1 MVDPV
6 SSWLLGSNR
15 LLVGAAL
22 AKAVARELIRLEE
35 VHRAF
40 GPLTVL
46 EGVNLRIDEGD
57 RIGVIGHNGSGKTT
71 LLRTISNQDQ
81 DVGDIT
87 FAPALRLAFLT
98 QVRDIVDEATL
109 GEELSRRGRQFLELE
124 EEISEIEGRMEEPS
138 FYEGDWQPTMERYQE
153 LQSLMARSG
162 GGDVAG
168 HATEILKALN
178 LDQSSMEVPL
188 NSLSGG
194 ERAKVALARQLVG
207 LDQIDV
213 FFLDEPTNHLDF
225 NTLEWLERFLN
236 RFEGALMIV
245 SHDRYFLDRVCNNI
259 AEVQDAHIRG
269 YPGNYTSYLKQK
281 EIFLQTLNDRIEKT
295 QKEIKRL
302 QGAMQSMKRS
312 NKFDKSVSQKH
323 FMITRSQR
331 ELKWLKSL
339 KPRKRQSLNFNL
351 QSAEKSSLDVLEF
364 RDASLSFDSLSRPIF
379 KDLVVSVRRGQ
390 KIGVI
395 GPNGV
400 GKTTLLRLITGDL
413 ELDSGN
419 LEISPGVQIGYFHQD
434 HRTLDFD
441 LTPVEEV
448 RRLKPRMDYGD
459 LRALLGQFQFT
470 NDMVSTPL
478 SKLSGGER
486 ARIALLRLLL
496 EENNMLLLDEPTN
509 HLDTDAKEALEMA
522 LTEFDGGII
531 TVSHDRYFLDKVC
544 DTIWDLQGDGSLV
557 VWPGNYS
564 EYKSRTISSTHNS

>member
-1 MVDPV
+1 M
-6 SSWLLGSNR
+6 
-15 LLVGAAL
+15 
-22 AKAVARELIRLEE
+22 ARELIRLDD

-46 EGVNLRIDEGD
+46 EGVSLRIEEGD
-57 RIGVIGHNGSGKTT
+57 RIGVIGHNGAGKTT

-81 DVGDIT
+81 DLGEIS
-87 FAPALRLAFLT
+87 FSPALRLAFLT
-98 QVRDIVDEATL
+98 QVRDIDDDATL
-109 GEELSRRGRQFLELE
+109 GEELNRRGRQFLELE
-124 EEISEIEGRMEEPS
+124 EEISEIEERMEDPS
-138 FYEGDWQPTMERYQE
+138 FYEGDWQPTMDRYQE

-188 NSLSGG
+188 HTLSGG

-225 NTLEWLERFLN
+225 DTLEWLERFLI

-259 AEVQDAHIRG
+259 VEIQDCHLRG
-269 YPGNYTSYLKQK
+269 YPGNYTSFLKQK
-281 EIFLQTLNDRIEKT
+281 EIFLRTLDARIEKT
-295 QKEIKRL
+295 KKEVKRL
-302 QGAMQSMKRS
+302 QGAMQSMKRA
-312 NKFDKSVSQKH
+312 NKYDKSVSQKQ

-339 KPRKRQSLNFNL
+339 KPKSRQSLKFNL
-351 QSAEKSSLDVLEF
+351 DPAEKSSLDVLEF
-364 RDASLSFDSLSRPIF
+364 RGASLSFESLSRPILS
-379 KDLVVSVRRGQ
+379 DVGVSVRRGQ

-395 GPNGV
+395 GPNGA

-413 ELDSGN
+413 GLDSGQ
-419 LEISPGVQIGYFHQD
+419 LEVAPGVQIGYFHQD
-434 HRTLDFD
+434 HRTLDFE
-441 LTPVEEV
+441 LTPVQEV
-448 RRLKPRMDYGD
+448 QRLKPRMEYGA

-470 NDMVSTPL
+470 KEMVSTKL
-478 SKLSGGER
+478 SRLSGGER
-486 ARIALLRLLL
+486 ARLALLRLLL

-509 HLDTDAKEALEMA
+509 HLDTDAKEALETA
-522 LTEFDGGII
+522 LAEFDGGII

-544 DTIWDLQGDGSLV
+544 DTIWDLRGDGGLV

-564 EYKSRTISSTHNS
+564 DYKRGTISKTGRG

>member
-1 MVDPV
+1 
-6 SSWLLGSNR
+6 
-15 LLVGAAL
+15 
-22 AKAVARELIRLEE
+22 VARELIRLEE

-98 QVRDIVDEATL
+98 QVRDIDDEATL

-124 EEISEIEGRMEEPS
+124 EEISGIEGRMEEPS

-178 LDQSSMEVPL
+178 LDQSSMEIPL

-364 RDASLSFDSLSRPIF
+364 RDASLSFDSLSRSIF
-379 KDLVVSVRRGQ
+379 RNLVVSVRRGQ

-395 GPNGV
+395 GPNGA

-413 ELDSGN
+413 ELDSGD

-441 LTPVEEV
+441 LTPVEVV

-470 NDMVSTPL
+470 KDMVSTPL

-522 LTEFDGGII
+522 LAEFDGGII

-564 EYKSRTISSTHNS
+564 EYKSRTISSTHNR

>member
-1 MVDPV
+1 M
-6 SSWLLGSNR
+6 
-15 LLVGAAL
+15 
-22 AKAVARELIRLEE
+22 ARELIRLEE

-81 DVGDIT
+81 DVGDIK

-98 QVRDIVDEATL
+98 QVRDIDDEATL
-109 GEELSRRGRQFLELE
+109 GQELNRRGRQFLELE
-124 EEISEIEGRMEEPS
+124 EEISDIERRMEDPS
-138 FYEGDWQPTMERYQE
+138 FYDGDWQPTMDRYQE

-188 NSLSGG
+188 HSLSGG

-207 LDQIDV
+207 LDEIDV

-225 NTLEWLERFLN
+225 NTLEWLEKFLN

-259 AEVQDAHIRG
+259 VEIQDAHIKG

-331 ELKWLKSL
+331 ELKWLKSI
-339 KPRKRQSLNFNL
+339 KPRKRQSLKFNL

-364 RDASLSFDSLSRPIF
+364 REANLSFESLPRPIVE
-379 KDLVVSVRRGQ
+379 DVGVSVRRGQ

-395 GPNGV
+395 GPNGA

-413 ELDSGN
+413 ELVSGEI
-419 LEISPGVQIGYFHQD
+419 EISPGVQIGYFHQD

-441 LTPVEEV
+441 LTPIEEV
-448 RRLKPRMDYGD
+448 RRLKPRMDYGEM
-459 LRALLGQFQFT
+459 RALLGQFQFT
-470 NDMVSTPL
+470 KEMVSTPL

-522 LTEFDGGII
+522 LSEFDGGII

-544 DTIWDLQGDGSLV
+544 DTIWDLQGDGSIV

-564 EYKSRTISSTHNS
+564 EYKSRSISSPKNR

>member
-1 MVDPV
+1 M
-6 SSWLLGSNR
+6 S
-15 LLVGAAL
+15 
-22 AKAVARELIRLEE
+22 RELIRLEE

-81 DVGDIT
+81 DLGDIS

-98 QVRDIVDEATL
+98 QVRDINDEATL
-109 GEELSRRGRQFLELE
+109 GEELNRRGRQFLELE
-124 EEISEIEGRMEEPS
+124 EEISEIERRMEESS
-138 FYEGDWQPTMERYQE
+138 FYEGNWHPTMERYQE
-153 LQSLMARSG
+153 LQRLMASSG

-178 LDQSSMEVPL
+178 LEQSSMEVPL

-207 LDQIDV
+207 LNQIDV

-225 NTLEWLERFLN
+225 DTLEWLERFLN
-236 RFEGALMIV
+236 GFEGALMIV

-259 AEVQDAHIRG
+259 VEMQDSHLRAYH
-269 YPGNYTSYLKQK
+269 GNYTAFLKQK
-281 EIFLQTLNDRIEKT
+281 EVFLQTLNDRIEKT

-312 NKFDKSVSQKH
+312 NKYDKSVSQKH

-339 KPRKRQSLNFNL
+339 KPKKRQSLSFNL

-364 RDASLSFDSLSRPIF
+364 RDASLTFESLPRSIISN
-379 KDLVVSVRRGQ
+379 LAVSVRRGQ

-395 GPNGV
+395 GPNGS

-413 ELDSGN
+413 GLDSGD
-419 LEISPGVQIGYFHQD
+419 LVVSPGVQIGYFHQD
-434 HRTLDFD
+434 HRTLDFE
-441 LTPVEEV
+441 LTPIQEV
-448 RRLKPRMDYGD
+448 QRLKPRMDYGD

-470 NDMVSTPL
+470 KEMVSTPL
-478 SKLSGGER
+478 SRLSGGER
-486 ARIALLRLLL
+486 ARLALLRLLL

-509 HLDTDAKEALEMA
+509 HLDTDAKEALETA
-522 LTEFDGGII
+522 LVEFDGGII

-544 DTIWDLQGDGSLV
+544 DTIWDLRGNGRLV

-564 EYKSRTISSTHNS
+564 EYKKRIISNHGR

>member
-1 MVDPV
+1 M
-6 SSWLLGSNR
+6 
-15 LLVGAAL
+15 
-22 AKAVARELIRLEE
+22 ARELIRLEE

-40 GPLTVL
+40 GPLPVL
-46 EGVNLRIDEGD
+46 EGVNLRIDAGD

-81 DVGDIT
+81 DVGDIK

-98 QVRDIVDEATL
+98 QVRDIDDEATL
-109 GEELSRRGRQFLELE
+109 GQELNRRGRQFLELE
-124 EEISEIEGRMEEPS
+124 EEISDIERRMEDPS
-138 FYEGDWQPTMERYQE
+138 FYDGDWQPTMDRYQE

-188 NSLSGG
+188 HSLSGG

-207 LDQIDV
+207 LDEIDV
-213 FFLDEPTNHLDF
+213 FFLAEPTNHLDF
-225 NTLEWLERFLN
+225 NTLEWLEKFLN

-259 AEVQDAHIRG
+259 VEIQDAHIKG

-331 ELKWLKSL
+331 ELKWLKSI
-339 KPRKRQSLNFNL
+339 KPRKRQSLKFNL

-364 RDASLSFDSLSRPIF
+364 REANLSFESLPRPILE
-379 KDLVVSVRRGQ
+379 DVGVSVRRGQ

-395 GPNGV
+395 GPNGA
-400 GKTTLLRLITGDL
+400 GKPTLLRLITGDL
-413 ELDSGN
+413 ELVSGEI
-419 LEISPGVQIGYFHQD
+419 EISPGVQIGYFHQD

-441 LTPVEEV
+441 LTPIEEV
-448 RRLKPRMDYGD
+448 RRLKPRMDYGEM
-459 LRALLGQFQFT
+459 RALRGQFQFT
-470 NDMVSTPL
+470 KEMVSTPL

-522 LTEFDGGII
+522 LSEFDGGII

-544 DTIWDLQGDGSLV
+544 DTIWDLQGDGSIV

-564 EYKSRTISSTHNS
+564 EYKSRSISSPKNR